1 MDENVKNTIESQDE
15 QQQFVECEIITT
27 DMEKGLTADEV
38 QQRIDSG
45 KINGDQN
52 VKTKSVAQILREN
65 IVTFFNFIFIV
76 FAVLIC
82 FFIDSSEKF
91 LTIVGNFGFLILIVF
106 NALVGIVQELRAK
119 HTIDKLSLIS
129 APKAVVIRDGEQKEI
144 AVIDIVLDDITV
156 LASVSLI

>member
-27 DMEKGLTADEV
+27 NMEKGLTADEV

-82 FFIDSSEKF
+82 FSS
-91 LTIVGNFGFLILIVF
+91 I
-106 NALVGIVQELRAK
+106 QAK
-119 HTIDKLSLIS
+119 SFS
-129 APKAVVIRDGEQKEI
+129 P
-144 AVIDIVLDDITV
+144 
-156 LASVSLI
+156 